1 MGVSDYRRGVHDG
14 TLDVL
19 DNISRYAQQCAD
31 DTRRE
36 QDPKYAMGYRQAM
49 LNVMRRCASYPIPPK
64 PEEEN

>member
-14 TLDVL
+14 TLDAL

-36 QDPKYAMGYRQAM
+36 QDSKYAMRYRQAM
-49 LNVMRRCASYPIPPK
+49 TNVIRRCASYPIPPK

>member
-31 DTRRE
+31 DTQHE
-36 QDPKYAMGYRQAM
+36 PDLKYAVGYRQAM
-49 LNVMRRCASYPIPPK
+49 LNVMRRCASYLIPPK

>member
-14 TLDVL
+14 TLDAL
-19 DNISRYAQQCAD
+19 DNISYAQQCTD

-49 LNVMRRCASYPIPPK
+49 LNVMRRCASYLIPPK
-64 PEEEN
+64 PEEDN